1 MCHSSRVTVDI
12 SQLRRHI
19 SYVRAHASE
28 QCRICQKIV
37 GVKNPRIKMCF
48 SCPNGSNAPGE
59 RDGGGASRNFSRQI
73 CKLPYSNFSTI
84 KLPYQTPNPRTE
96 PLSSLALA
104 HWPHAIEAAYPHAPS
119 TAPASRPLRNPITR
133 QSVALFHL
141 GRARSLLRISP
152 TVT

>member
-48 SCPNGSNAPGE
+48 SCPNGSNAPGGE
-59 RDGGGASRNFSRQI
+59 GRCGRKSKFVSKDMLDAMLKFVH
-73 CKLPYSNFSTI
+73 
-84 KLPYQTPNPRTE
+84 YQTPISFECKHRSGGVDLNFYTKCVTKVAT
-96 PLSSLALA
+96 LSLNGGN
-104 HWPHAIEAAYPHAPS
+104 ES
-119 TAPASRPLRNPITR
+119 TIYEKWGGGV
-133 QSVALFHL
+133 QK
-141 GRARSLLRISP
+141 
-152 TVT
+152 